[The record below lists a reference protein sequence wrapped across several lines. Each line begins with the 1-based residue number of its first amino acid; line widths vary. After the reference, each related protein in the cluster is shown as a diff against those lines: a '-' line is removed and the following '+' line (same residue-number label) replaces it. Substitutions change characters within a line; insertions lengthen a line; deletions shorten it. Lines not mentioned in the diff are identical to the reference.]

1 MAVATRKRPEGSDWQ
16 LIPGRVAVEG
26 FFVVIVE
33 GKNHLG
39 VSEYSG
45 FSPKSC
51 ILIGFSIIN
60 HPFWGYPYF
69 WKHPF
74 IGGEHTECWWK
85 KGRKSSIGRS
95 KGLGDCNSY
104 VTRDFYCLLATHH
117 GFKPLFF
124 FASCISL
131 KIAPIRIWLL
141 KKKSWNKPMQQ
152 QTSTTRCWFMSNSLP

>member
-45 FSPKSC
+45 FSPQIMHSNRVFHYKPS
-51 ILIGFSIIN
+51 ILGVPLFLETSIY
-60 HPFWGYPYF
+60 WG
-69 WKHPF
+69 WTHWMLMKE
-74 IGGEHTECWWK
+74 GEKILDWK
-85 KGRKSSIGRS
+85 KQGTGRLQLLCYERLLLSS
-95 KGLGDCNSY
+95 CHTPWFQTP
-104 VTRDFYCLLATHH
+104 V
-117 GFKPLFF
+117 F